1 MGFEGGGGEGGE
13 AVEDEE
19 DGEGH
24 FWGLGRGWNGEWCF
38 GEERRGGIGSL

>member
-24 FWGLGRGWNGEWCF
+24 FGGAGRGWNGEWCF
-38 GEERRGGIGSL
+38 GEERRSW